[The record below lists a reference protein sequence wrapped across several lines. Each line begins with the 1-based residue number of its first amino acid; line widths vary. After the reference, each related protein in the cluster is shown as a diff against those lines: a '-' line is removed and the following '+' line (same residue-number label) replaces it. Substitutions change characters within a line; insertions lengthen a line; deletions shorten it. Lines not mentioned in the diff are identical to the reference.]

1 MSFFRFCFQPIVAL
15 TFFMLTVSGA
25 SAQKCFD
32 DFAPKICVQ
41 TGTADPVCGRD
52 VPSNVPYID
61 ELERV
66 FDLVPPSVQRL
77 FCSLDE
83 VRIVNKTGAALGMYD
98 PAGKRMALVEGLFD
112 PSLTLDR
119 FVFVAPSESLKHF
132 ERFEHSYIRER
143 EGDRFALL
151 VIGVLHELGHHFHKT
166 FAVGDPFVCPRIQRA
181 FDGEAMKWEQMIRE
195 RRYMDKPP
203 VAATNNAEFYHW
215 LAQSPFVTAYAIVN
229 KDEEF
234 AEAFAYHVAQT
245 QLGFRV
251 VIQDQGAVLL
261 DSNSEAFIDAKAT
274 HENILKTLLDGYMQD
289 DAGVALAVLDC
300 QK

>member
-61 ELERV
+61 ELELV

-83 VRIVNKTGAALGMYD
+83 VRIIEQTGAALGRYF
-98 PAGKRMALVEGLFD
+98 ASSKRMELIFGLFD
-112 PSLTLDR
+112 PAEEMDR
-119 FVFVAPSESLKHF
+119 VSFVLNGEKTKIVES
-132 ERFEHSYIRER
+132 FEHSYLKKR
-143 EGDRFALL
+143 EGDRFEIL
-151 VIGVLHELGHHFHKT
+151 VMAILHELGHHFYEEIV
-166 FAVGDPFVCPRIQRA
+166 VGDPFVCRRFHQARLSGPS
-181 FDGEAMKWEQMIRE
+181 KWEKAISE
-195 RRYMDKPP
+195 RRYIDGPP
-203 VAATNNAEFYHW
+203 VSSADSVDFYHW

-229 KDEEF
+229 RNEEF
-234 AEAFAYHVAQT
+234 AETFAYYLGQT
-245 QLGFRV
+245 HLGMRV
-251 VIQDQGAVLL
+251 IVQNDEQVVF
-261 DSNSEAFIDAKAT
+261 DSNSEAFILAKKRYYY
-274 HENILKTLLDGYMQD
+274 IIKSLLDGYMQD
-289 DAGVALAVLDC
+289 DLGVALDMLNC